1 MDDIDQWFLR
11 RVLPE
16 DVRLTLRNDDSIT
29 CAEDLAIKAD
39 QLLQSKQFQPTSIN
53 FVSNRTNKFPSR
65 VKKLCYFHE
74 KDGKDSKRCAGTPIE
89 KCSMWYLVNPS
100 SERKRQAVE
109 RVTVLSAS
117 ISNPQSGTHLVVDG
131 FVVDTGSKIT
141 VVPKSFSNKILINKP
156 IPLLSAANGS
166 SIKTFGHCKI
176 SPMILGKPY
185 EFLAV
190 GLMLVPQ
197 YWAWISFLLLE
208 ATFLSILQTSPC
220 ILKSK
225 SYLSQIKTLH
235 WRTYKCCKLQIL
247 T

>member
-1 MDDIDQWFLR
+1 MKNLPNFLLVSESFEIWLKWTTLTNGFFG

-117 ISNPQSGTHLVVDG
+117 ISNPQSGTTLW
-131 FVVDTGSKIT
+131 SMA
-141 VVPKSFSNKILINKP
+141 LWW
-156 IPLLSAANGS
+156 
-166 SIKTFGHCKI
+166 
-176 SPMILGKPY
+176 ILGPRSLWFPNLFQTK
-185 EFLAV
+185 
-190 GLMLVPQ
+190 
-197 YWAWISFLLLE
+197 
-208 ATFLSILQTSPC
+208 FLSTN
-220 ILKSK
+220 
-225 SYLSQIKTLH
+225 LSLYYQQQMAVQLRLLVIARFLP
-235 WRTYKCCKLQIL
+235 
-247 T
+247 